1 MSVYLY
7 FFYGV
12 VNNLLIK
19 PFSFARMTELEEGTG
34 TEASD
39 SQLLEKFDLSD
50 SEDATRSDES
60 NETKSK
66 VNIRTCIVYRRG
78 QKQLTKLFLREAE
91 HLLELSSKEE
101 N

>member
-50 SEDATRSDES
+50 SEDATR
-60 NETKSK
+60 
-66 VNIRTCIVYRRG
+66 
-78 QKQLTKLFLREAE
+78 
-91 HLLELSSKEE
+91 
-101 N
+101 